1 MKTPLAADLVVVH
14 AATVVTCAGAPDAS
28 AADRLGLVPGGAVAV
43 REGRIVWT
51 GPEARLDAEVSRL
64 PGCRVVDAGGGL
76 VTPGYVDAHTHVVFG
91 GDRAR
96 EFGLRCGG
104 ATYQEIA
111 AAGGGIVATV
121 HATRAASREEL
132 CAAALPRLR
141 RLLAE
146 GVTTCEAKSGYGL
159 SFEAEWKLL
168 EAIRDL
174 GAAQP
179 VELLPTVLPLHAVP
193 PEARESAAAR
203 EAWLSRVVEELVPAA
218 AEARLARFADA
229 FGEGGFTDAEVRRLA
244 AAAARAGLPLRLH
257 VDQLAPVRGAELAA
271 ELGAITAD
279 HLETVSPEGIA
290 AMARAGVAAGLV
302 PTSTLYLKCP
312 AYAPGRALVA
322 AGVRLCLGSNV
333 NPGSAMT
340 ESFSLALGL
349 ACLGNGL
356 TPAEAFLAATADGAA
371 ALGLGDRGRL
381 VPGLLA
387 DLVVHGAGDVDHLA
401 YHLATS
407 HVRAVIKAGR
417 VVHEA
422 PHLPARCV

>member
-1 MKTPLAADLVVVH
+1 MKTSLEADLVVVH
-14 AATVVTCAGAPDAS
+14 AASVLTCAGDPAGP
-28 AADRLGLVPGGAVAV
+28 AAARLGPMAGGAVAV
-43 REGRIVWT
+43 RDGRIAWV
-51 GPEARLDAEVSRL
+51 GPEARLDAEVARL
-64 PGCRVVDAGGGL
+64 PGCRVLDAGGGL
-76 VTPGYVDAHTHVVFG
+76 VAPGYVDAHTHLVFG

-96 EFGLRCGG
+96 EFGLRAGG

-121 HATRAASREEL
+121 RATRAASREEL
-132 CAAALPRLR
+132 CASALPRLR

-146 GVTTCEAKSGYGL
+146 GVTTCETKSGYGL
-159 SFEAEWKLL
+159 SFEDEWKVL

-174 GAAQP
+174 GALQP
-179 VELLPTVLPLHAVP
+179 IELLPTVLPLHAVP
-193 PEARESAAAR
+193 PEARDGAAAR
-203 EAWLSRVVEELVPAA
+203 AAWLARMIEELLPAVA
-218 AEARLARFADA
+218 SARLARFADA
-229 FGEGGFTDAEVRRLA
+229 FPEGGFSADEVRRLA
-244 AAAARAGLPLRLH
+244 AAARRAGLPLRLH
-257 VDQLAPVRGAELAA
+257 VDQLAPVAGAELAA
-271 ELGAITAD
+271 ELGALTAD
-279 HLETVSPEGIA
+279 HLETISPAGIEA
-290 AMARAGVAAGLV
+290 LARAGVAAGLL

-312 AYAPGRALVA
+312 AYAPARALLA

-356 TPAEAFLAATADGAA
+356 APAEAFLAATADGAA
-371 ALGLGDRGRL
+371 ALGLTDRGRL

-407 HVRAVIKAGR
+407 HVRAVVKSGR

-422 PHLPARCV
+422 WELPARCV